1 MKRTLALF
9 YGVMVYVFFL
19 GTFLYT
25 IAFVG
30 NFGVRNGIDSGRI
43 SSVPAAIAI
52 NLALLAAF
60 AVQHSVMARKGFKK
74 WWTRFVPKPVERTT
88 FVLSAT
94 IALAELLWQWRA
106 IPSVIW
112 DVRDSHAATLALTGL
127 FGLGWAVLLVSTF
140 LLNHFELFGLEQVWN
155 YFLGREARPASFKT
169 PGLYRVVRHPIYLG
183 FVIGFWA
190 TPLMTTGHLLL
201 AIGCTAYILVG
212 IAFEERDLIAA
223 YGQKYLEYRRRVP
236 MLMPSFNASKKAP
249 EGLVAGLPHSYQELT
264 FEEIIQR
271 MDVW

>member
-1 MKRTLALF
+1 IVNEPDKKEDEMKRTLALF

-43 SSVPAAIAI
+43 PRCRPRLRSIWSCWLP
-52 NLALLAAF
+52 LQF
-60 AVQHSVMARKGFKK
+60 STSVMARKGFKK

-127 FGLGWAVLLVSTF
+127 FGLG
-140 LLNHFELFGLEQVWN
+140 
-155 YFLGREARPASFKT
+155 
-169 PGLYRVVRHPIYLG
+169 
-183 FVIGFWA
+183 
-190 TPLMTTGHLLL
+190 
-201 AIGCTAYILVG
+201 
-212 IAFEERDLIAA
+212 
-223 YGQKYLEYRRRVP
+223 
-236 MLMPSFNASKKAP
+236 
-249 EGLVAGLPHSYQELT
+249 
-264 FEEIIQR
+264 
-271 MDVW
+271 